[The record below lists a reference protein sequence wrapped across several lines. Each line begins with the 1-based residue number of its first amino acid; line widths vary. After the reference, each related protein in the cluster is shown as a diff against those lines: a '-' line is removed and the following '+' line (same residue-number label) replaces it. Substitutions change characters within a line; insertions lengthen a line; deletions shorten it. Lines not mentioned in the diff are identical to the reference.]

1 MSFRPEPEPRARFS
15 WRIVLILWAIWGC
28 VTSLQEIIGA
38 LAYGRQQPIWFAFAQ
53 MIPQAALWALL
64 TPFILW
70 WGNRYPPRGPGWPG
84 RVLIHVATSL
94 FIVVC
99 LDSAFEVYI
108 PYISALGN
116 VPISDLNAPFLTRVV
131 RVLAWWLIFDSMLYW
146 MVLFI
151 GSMRDAGARAQARAM
166 RESQLETQ
174 LAQAEL
180 QALKMQL
187 HPHFLFN
194 ALHTVG
200 TLVRTGKSA
209 LAVQVVGRLG
219 DLLRRM
225 LDGAATQEVALREE
239 LEFARNYLDVE
250 QARFSDRLRVT
261 WTVEAGAQDAA
272 VPHLILQPLLEN
284 AIRHG
289 ISAVTASGILIIGAR
304 CTNGTLH
311 LTVRDDGP
319 GLADDPSRSV
329 GSSGVGL
336 ANTRLRL
343 ARLYGD
349 RAGLEVLNAEDGGVT
364 SHVFLPFR
372 PTAPGR

>member
-1 MSFRPEPEPRARFS
+1 M
-15 WRIVLILWAIWGC
+15 G
-28 VTSLQEIIGA
+28 
-38 LAYGRQQPIWFAFAQ
+38 QPVS
-53 MIPQAALWALL
+53 
-64 TPFILW
+64 
-70 WGNRYPPRGPGWPG
+70 PRGPGWPG
-84 RVLIHVATSL
+84 RVLIHLATSL
-94 FIVVC
+94 FIVAC
-99 LDSAFEVYI
+99 LDTTFEVYFPTI
-108 PYISALGN
+108 ATWAK
-116 VPISDLNAPFLTRVV
+116 VPAASDPTPLITRSL
-131 RVLAWWLIFDSMLYW
+131 RILAYWFVFDSMIYW
-146 MVLFI
+146 VVLFI

-200 TLVRTGKSA
+200 TLVRTGRSA

-261 WTVEAGAQDAA
+261 WTVEPGALDAA
-272 VPHLILQPLLEN
+272 VPHLVLQPLLEN

-289 ISAVTASGILIIGAR
+289 ISAATASGILIVGAR

-319 GLADDPSRSV
+319 GLADDPGRNT
-329 GSSGVGL
+329 GNGGVGL

-343 ARLYGD
+343 ARLYGE

-372 PTAPGR
+372 PAAPGR

>member
-1 MSFRPEPEPRARFS
+1 M
-15 WRIVLILWAIWGC
+15 
-28 VTSLQEIIGA
+28 
-38 LAYGRQQPIWFAFAQ
+38 
-53 MIPQAALWALL
+53 
-64 TPFILW
+64 
-70 WGNRYPPRGPGWPG
+70 
-84 RVLIHVATSL
+84 LIHVATSL
-94 FIVVC
+94 IIVTC
-99 LDSAFEVYI
+99 LDSAFEIYI
-108 PYISALGN
+108 PYVSAAAK
-116 VPISDLNAPFLTRVV
+116 VPISDLSAPLLTRVV
-131 RVLAWWLIFDSMLYW
+131 RVLAWWLVFDSMIYW
-146 MVLFI
+146 VVLFI

-200 TLVRTGKSA
+200 TLVRTGRSA

-250 QARFSDRLRVT
+250 QARFSDRLKVT
-261 WTVEAGAQDAA
+261 WTVEPGALDAA

-289 ISAVTASGILIIGAR
+289 ISAVTAAR
-304 CTNGTLH
+304 DPDRRCA
-311 LTVRDDGP
+311 VYQWDAAPDGP
-319 GLADDPSRSV
+319 G
-329 GSSGVGL
+329 
-336 ANTRLRL
+336 
-343 ARLYGD
+343 
-349 RAGLEVLNAEDGGVT
+349 
-364 SHVFLPFR
+364 
-372 PTAPGR
+372 

>member
-1 MSFRPEPEPRARFS
+1 MLRQDPEPRARVS
-15 WRIVLILWAIWGC
+15 WKIVVTLWAIWSV
-28 VTSLQEIIGA
+28 VTSLQEVIGA
-38 LAYGRQQPIWFAFAQ
+38 LVYGRQQPIWFGFAQ
-53 MIPQAALWALL
+53 MVPQGVIWAAL

-94 FIVVC
+94 LIVGC
-99 LDSAFEVYI
+99 MDSAFELYL
-108 PYISALGN
+108 PYVSALAN
-116 VPISDLNAPFLTRVV
+116 VPLSELNVPLLTRIV
-131 RVLAWWLIFDSMLYW
+131 RVLAWWLIYDSMLYW

-180 QALKMQL
+180 QALKMQI

-200 TLVRTGKSA
+200 TLVRTGRSA

-225 LDGAATQEVALREE
+225 LDGAATQEVPLREE

-261 WTVEAGAQDAA
+261 WTVEPGALDAA
-272 VPHLILQPLLEN
+272 VPHLVLQPLLEN

-289 ISAVTASGILIIGAR
+289 ISAATASGILIVGAR
-304 CTNGTLH
+304 CNNGTLH

-329 GSSGVGL
+329 ANSGVGL

-372 PTAPGR
+372 PAAPGR